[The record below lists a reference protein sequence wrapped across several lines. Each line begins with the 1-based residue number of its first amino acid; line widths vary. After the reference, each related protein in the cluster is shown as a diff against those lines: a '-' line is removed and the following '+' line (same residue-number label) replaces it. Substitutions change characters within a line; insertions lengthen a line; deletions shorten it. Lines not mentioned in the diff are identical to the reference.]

1 MVERTPTGIPGLDEI
16 TEGGF
21 PRGSSVLIAGVA
33 GTCKSIF
40 CMQYI
45 YNGVDQY
52 GEPGLYVTLEE
63 HVKNIAWNVQSFGWD
78 IHKYQEN
85 KLLNIYRMNLGA
97 EGTIKD
103 QIKDELETIGSIVK
117 EQGIS
122 RLVIDSTSA
131 MTVWMNN
138 RGQIRN
144 LLFNFVDKLKD
155 LDCTTLLTT
164 QAKAGKNSMSAY
176 EVEEYVVDGV
186 ISLYFNPPFRYL
198 LVRKMRGTNHDK
210 NIHPFELSGEGLKV
224 KNKETVL
231 WEALK

>member
-1 MVERTPTGIPGLDEI
+1 MVDRTPSGIPGLDEMI
-16 TEGGF
+16 EGGF
-21 PRGSSVLIAGVA
+21 PRGASILVAGVA

-40 CMQYI
+40 CMQYV

-85 KLLNIYRMNLGA
+85 KMLNIYRMNLGS
-97 EGTIKD
+97 ENTIQD
-103 QIKDELETIGSIVK
+103 QIKDELEIIGGIVK
-117 EQGIS
+117 DQGIQ
-122 RLVIDSTSA
+122 RLVIDSTTA
-131 MTVWMNN
+131 LTIWMKNK
-138 RGQIRN
+138 GEIRN

-155 LDCTTLLTT
+155 LDCTTLLTS
-164 QAKAGKNSMSAY
+164 QAKPGKHSMSAF

-186 ISLYFNPPFRYL
+186 ISLFFNPPYRHL

-210 NIHPFELSGEGLKV
+210 NIHPFELGAEGVRV
-224 KNKETVL
+224 KSKETVL